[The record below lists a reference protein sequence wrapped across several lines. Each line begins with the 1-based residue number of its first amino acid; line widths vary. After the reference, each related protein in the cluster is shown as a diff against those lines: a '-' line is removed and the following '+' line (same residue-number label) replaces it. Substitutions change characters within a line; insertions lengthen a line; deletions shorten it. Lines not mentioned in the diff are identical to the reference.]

1 MGVAREWPIPEHLV
15 IVVADNEVDL
25 RALETAGN
33 TPKLRDVQ
41 RAAEIPH
48 VYWNVFHFEF
58 QLLPTSSADGM
69 DRSAPA

>member
-1 MGVAREWPIPEHLV
+1 M
-15 IVVADNEVDL
+15 ADNEVDL

-33 TPKLRDVQ
+33 TPELRDVQ

-58 QLLPTSSADGM
+58 QLLPTSSPDSM
-69 DRSAPA
+69 DR